1 MVTDCLRW
9 RMEAKAIFGANVRK
23 ARKAA
28 GISQERLALDADVAR
43 SYMSD
48 LERGVRNPT
57 VEVIGRLAMA
67 LNVGA
72 AVLVEGIPER
82 LREGRR

>member
-1 MVTDCLRW
+1 
-9 RMEAKAIFGANVRK
+9 MEAKAIFGANVRK